1 MSFKKAQDMEL
12 NPREWKNGWVNEA
25 KYAYPRN
32 LQNKQKYNLTAS
44 KPKGGDT
51 LNKYQDENKFS
62 K

>member
-1 MSFKKAQDMEL
+1 MTLSFKKAQDMEL

-44 KPKGGDT
+44 KPKGGH
-51 LNKYQDENKFS
+51 NE
-62 K
+62 